1 MRRVALIFAGM
12 AFTALSAVVAED
24 FPADAARPDAVEQP
38 VEALVEQARKAVV
51 VVSFRGRD
59 GEKQGLGSGFIIDP
73 NGLVATNLHV
83 IGEARPINV
92 RLADGR
98 EFDVTAIHATE
109 RSQDLAILKIDATE
123 LPTLP
128 LGNSDELRDGQAVV
142 AIGNPLGLEHSVV
155 VGVLSG
161 RREIEGRTM
170 LQVAIPIER
179 GNSGGPLLDRQG
191 RVHGLLTM
199 KSLKTENL
207 GFAVPI
213 NALKPLIEKP
223 NPVAL
228 SRWLTIGVLDSDD
241 WKVLPGGRWRQRA
254 GKILVDGR
262 GPGLGGRML
271 CLSTLETPDVPYEIA
286 VRVKY
291 SPDDGAAGLA
301 FLADG
306 GDRHYGFYPS
316 NGELRLS
323 RFDGGDVY
331 AWQVLQ
337 QVRSPHLRP
346 HDWNTLKV
354 RIEADRFICFLN
366 GVAVIES
373 KDGTYKT
380 GKAGLCKFRHTEAE
394 FQGFQIGK
402 ELSPMIPRDDL
413 SDDVRKLIAVM
424 PLDKAA
430 PEDVV
435 ERLASDPSVD
445 ETGLEAEAKRL
456 ETQARKIREL
466 AGDVHRTR
474 TQAEL
479 KQVIDKPDGEID
491 LLRAALLI
499 AKLDNREVDVDAYVQ
514 DAAKL
519 ARRISASL
527 PENADDAARLA
538 ALNRVLFEEQGY
550 HGSRTDYSNPSN
562 SYLNEVL
569 DDREGLPITLS
580 VLYME
585 LGRRIGLKIEG
596 VGLPGHFVT
605 RFIPKEGEPMLIDV
619 FEQGRT
625 MSLDE
630 AKAKVLALNGGPWR
644 EEFLA
649 AQPPKAILARM
660 LRNLFGLAR
669 DARRAEEMYRYAD
682 TMLILDPES
691 GNDRFVRAV
700 LAYQTDRLPQAQ
712 RDVQWLLER
721 RPEEVDVTIVEDLAR
736 AIARAQGTGK

>member
-1 MRRVALIFAGM
+1 
-12 AFTALSAVVAED
+12 
-24 FPADAARPDAVEQP
+24 
-38 VEALVEQARKAVV
+38 
-51 VVSFRGRD
+51 
-59 GEKQGLGSGFIIDP
+59 
-73 NGLVATNLHV
+73 
-83 IGEARPINV
+83 
-92 RLADGR
+92 
-98 EFDVTAIHATE
+98 
-109 RSQDLAILKIDATE
+109 
-123 LPTLP
+123 
-128 LGNSDELRDGQAVV
+128 
-142 AIGNPLGLEHSVV
+142 
-155 VGVLSG
+155 
-161 RREIEGRTM
+161 
-170 LQVAIPIER
+170 
-179 GNSGGPLLDRQG
+179 
-191 RVHGLLTM
+191 
-199 KSLKTENL
+199 
-207 GFAVPI
+207 
-213 NALKPLIEKP
+213 
-223 NPVAL
+223 
-228 SRWLTIGVLDSDD
+228 
-241 WKVLPGGRWRQRA
+241 
-254 GKILVDGR
+254 
-262 GPGLGGRML
+262 
-271 CLSTLETPDVPYEIA
+271 
-286 VRVKY
+286 
-291 SPDDGAAGLA
+291 
-301 FLADG
+301 
-306 GDRHYGFYPS
+306 
-316 NGELRLS
+316 
-323 RFDGGDVY
+323 
-331 AWQVLQ
+331 
-337 QVRSPHLRP
+337 
-346 HDWNTLKV
+346 
-354 RIEADRFICFLN
+354 
-366 GVAVIES
+366 
-373 KDGTYKT
+373 
-380 GKAGLCKFRHTEAE
+380 
-394 FQGFQIGK
+394 
-402 ELSPMIPRDDL
+402 
-413 SDDVRKLIAVM
+413 M

-466 AGDVHRTR
+466 AGDVHRAR

-499 AKLDNREVDVDAYVQ
+499 AKLDNRDVDVDAYVQ

-605 RFIPKEGEPMLIDV
+605 RFVPKDGEPKLIDV

-630 AKAKVLALNGGPWR
+630 AKAKVLALNGSPWR

-682 TMLILDPES
+682 TMLILEPES

-736 AIARAQGTGK
+736 AIARAQGKGK